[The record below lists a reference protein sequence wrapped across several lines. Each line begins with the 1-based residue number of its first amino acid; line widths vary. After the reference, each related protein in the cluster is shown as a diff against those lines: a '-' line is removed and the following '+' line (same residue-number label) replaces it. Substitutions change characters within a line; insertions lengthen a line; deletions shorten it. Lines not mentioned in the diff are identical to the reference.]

1 MANFEFVLPLSRD
14 QLLRADSVG
23 QYYVK
28 DVVPP
33 REIGA
38 QVRGFLS
45 KKKFLETKCVV
56 DSFDLSYS
64 VITNFHSLDEKVI
77 QDAFCLAL
85 FGVSRVESDLTVLL
99 KDVDAALS
107 YEAKREAQNHLK
119 MSCYVLCHLMQLIE
133 AEVSK
138 PSPDVAMG
146 TTKGRKK
153 VVANEMKLLDWTPQ
167 KVKAVQCL
175 KNLLELPLQCLWS
188 PQPMEGEFINLVADC
203 FFKLIEDASNIKSG
217 VIKDAFITVIG
228 LSIKRYSY
236 GIGCVM
242 KIMQVLQA
250 HEHVASFLADS
261 LQVFSEKFGVKS
273 IVGDCIR
280 ELCRLDSL
288 ESAQDCGGIRNIA
301 TFLVEL
307 SERMPELV
315 TKSASFLID
324 LLNVKSYTVRN
335 GVLIVFSNIVL
346 MALSKEGLGDKEKE
360 LRDSLLDHLEEHILD
375 ENAFV
380 RSKVLQ
386 LWQEMCR
393 KKCIPLGRQQALLE
407 LIAKRLCDKSSV
419 VRKHA
424 IGFVSAFLA
433 SNPFLAKLSP
443 EELRKNLALEEEKL
457 HALRILHK
465 DENGE
470 EGTEES
476 SADSSWMGI
485 LPSLQEVLQEEDDDK
500 DKDTSF
506 DEENDNILLNE
517 VLHKIRALLK
527 NGSCTE
533 AVTVLKKAM
542 AAYPD
547 INLFCNPGIGEA
559 DSGNQNGENKGE
571 SNALPSLLDV
581 LKKIYRG
588 SKAAEDTSATPDKE
602 AAPDAPPSG
611 PEASNDKIE
620 LDKQKMLVCYLRDC
634 AIFAEKIQA
643 MIPVLCELLHSRT
656 QSDTQ
661 EAINFFVSAHHLGIR
676 DATLGIRR
684 MLPLVWSRES
694 SIREAVA
701 NSYRDV
707 YFNQPSANAKTKAR
721 NIADGLSDLV
731 YSASSSELICLEQ
744 LVTEL
749 VKTGDISPTVLR
761 LLWERYSSADQP
773 ETSRAHRLAAAQLL
787 SMVASADNNMVKR
800 NLETLISVG
809 FGERGKAD
817 LDLCGQT
824 CSIVEKLGH
833 SDSPDKE
840 PVQRFESSHDM
851 FGKLRGLL
859 LETFTDTS
867 TTVWIPAMERA
878 LDVIY
883 KLATQPDQIADDLLH
898 GLAERLLSRCKEKPV
913 SDAVKGS
920 QDLQDQQENGVV
932 SSEETC
938 TAPLLKCPSLMLSRA
953 LACVGQVALRQ
964 LIYLDVDV
972 FAQLKRRRETIKD
985 EKERV
990 TKRKKRQSMS
1000 ATGHVVSM
1008 SQEGNDSQNLDDE
1021 MLGPVTDDT
1030 DAEYIIHLLDNV
1042 VLGEE
1047 SSLGAWSKLVV
1058 HVVTEQSTYTDDGVR
1073 KVASLALAKLMMVNA
1088 DFCDKH
1094 LTLLFNILENSPDP
1108 VMRTNL
1114 VVAVGDLVVR
1124 FPNHLYNWTEKI
1136 YARLQDPSREVRLGT
1151 LKTVSFLILNDMIK
1165 VKGQISDI
1173 AAMVLDDDTELADM
1187 CRNFFIELGAKG
1199 NALYNLLP
1207 DIISHLSDE
1216 EHGIDEENF
1225 HAVMKLLFSCISKDK
1240 QLENFV
1246 EKLCFRFL
1254 TMTTERQWRDL
1265 AYCMSLIPFGER
1277 GIKKLHENIVCF
1289 GDKLHIDAV
1298 YESITSIISS
1308 AKKLQ
1313 IMKIDFKTVLQE
1325 FEDLV
1330 EDLRN
1335 KGATD
1340 GELLQRTKKHSGSAS
1355 TNKRKQSC
1363 ATPRSQKTGT
1373 QARKKSVK
1381 KMAHISESS
1390 EEEDPTS
1397 PQLTKRK
1404 TLPRRQCKVQIQF
1417 SDSSENEMDV
1427 AK

>member
-28 DVVPP
+28 DVVPS

-45 KKKFLETKCVV
+45 KKKSLETKCIV

-77 QDAFCLAL
+77 QDAFYLAL

-99 KDVDAALS
+99 KDADAALS

-153 VVANEMKLLDWTPQ
+153 IVANNMKFLDWASQ
-167 KVKAVQCL
+167 KIKAVQCL

-188 PQPMEGEFINLVADC
+188 PQPVEGEYINLVADC
-203 FFKLIEDASNIKSG
+203 LFKLIEDASNTKSG
-217 VIKDAFITVIG
+217 DIKDSFITVIG
-228 LSIKRYSY
+228 LSIKKHSY

-250 HEHVASFLADS
+250 HEHVSSFLADS

-288 ESAQDCGGIRNIA
+288 ESAQDCGGIRYVA

-335 GVLIVFSNIVL
+335 SVLIVFSNIVL
-346 MALSKEGLGDKEKE
+346 MVLSKEGLGDKEKE

-393 KKCIPLGRQQALLE
+393 KKCIPLDRQQALLV
-407 LIAKRLCDKSSV
+407 LIAKRLRDKSSV

-424 IGFVSAFLA
+424 IGFVSAYLA

-443 EELRKNLALEEEKL
+443 EELRKNLAVEEEKL

-465 DENGE
+465 DENVE

-476 SADSSWMGI
+476 EADSSWMGI
-485 LPSLQEVLQEEDDDK
+485 LPGLQEVLQEDDDDK

-506 DEENDNILLNE
+506 DEENDDILLNE

-533 AVTVLKKAM
+533 AVVVLKKAM

-547 INLFCNPGIGEA
+547 INLFCNPGIAEN
-559 DSGNQNGENKGE
+559 DSENQNGENKAE
-571 SNALPSLLDV
+571 ASTLPTLLDV

-588 SKAAEDTSATPDKE
+588 SKAAADASPTPDEK
-602 AAPDAPPSG
+602 ASPDVPPNGPQASG
-611 PEASNDKIE
+611 DKIE

-634 AIFAEKIQA
+634 TIFAEKIQA
-643 MIPVLCELLHSRT
+643 MIPVLCEMLHSRT
-656 QSDTQ
+656 LSDTQ

-684 MLPLVWSRES
+684 MLPLVWSREN

-731 YSASSSELICLEQ
+731 GSASSSELICLEQ

-749 VKTGDISPTVLR
+749 VRTGDISPTVLR
-761 LLWERYSSADQP
+761 LLWERYSSVDQP

-787 SMVASADNNMVKR
+787 SMVASADNSMVKR

-817 LDLCGQT
+817 LDLCGHT
-824 CSIVEKLGH
+824 CSIVGKLGH
-833 SDSPDKE
+833 SNSPDKE

-851 FGKLRGLL
+851 FGKLKGLL
-859 LETFTDTS
+859 LGTFTDTS
-867 TTVWIPAMERA
+867 TTVWIPIMEKA
-878 LDVIY
+878 LDVVY
-883 KLATQPDQIADDLLH
+883 KLAMQPDQIIDDLLH
-898 GLAERLLSRCKEKPV
+898 GLAERLLSQCKQEAV
-913 SDAVKGS
+913 SDAVEGS
-920 QDLQDQQENGVV
+920 QDSGDQQENGVV
-932 SSEETC
+932 SSEGMT
-938 TAPLLKCPSLMLSRA
+938 PLLKCPSLMLSRA

-972 FAQLKRRRETIKD
+972 FSQLKRRRETIKD
-985 EKERV
+985 EKERL

-1000 ATGHVVSM
+1000 ATGHVSSL

-1021 MLGPVTDDT
+1021 LLGPVTDDT

-1047 SSLGAWSKLVV
+1047 SSLGLWSKLVV
-1058 HVVTEQSTYTDDGVR
+1058 HVVTEQSTYTDDGVHR
-1073 KVASLALAKLMMVNA
+1073 AASLALAKLMMINA
-1088 DFCDKH
+1088 DFCDQH
-1094 LTLLFNILENSPDP
+1094 LTLLFNILENSPNP

-1124 FPNHLYNWTEKI
+1124 FPNLLYSWTEKI

-1151 LKTVSFLILNDMIK
+1151 LKTVSFLILDDMIK

-1216 EHGIDEENF
+1216 ENGIDEESF
-1225 HAVMKLLFSCISKDK
+1225 HAVMKLLFSCINKDR

-1313 IMKIDFKTVLQE
+1313 IMKVDFKTVLQE

-1335 KGATD
+1335 KGVTD
-1340 GELLQRTKKHSGSAS
+1340 GELLQRTKRHSGPAS
-1355 TNKRKQSC
+1355 TNNKRKQSC

-1373 QARKKSVK
+1373 QARKKSHK
-1381 KMAHISESS
+1381 KLARISESS
-1390 EEEDPTS
+1390 EDENPGS
-1397 PQLTKRK
+1397 PQLAKRK

-1427 AK
+1427 EK